1 MNISSPG
8 IPRRFHQIVLSE
20 LKIFKLVAVSSSMRP
35 GKSVLYA
42 MLAVLL
48 WSTVASAFK
57 LSLRSLD
64 YIQLL
69 FYASLTSLTV
79 FTVVLLMEG
88 RLWSVWKR
96 ENLSS
101 AFLGAINPFLYYMVL
116 FKAYSLLPAQE
127 AQALN
132 YTWPIMLALLS
143 IPFLKQRITAG
154 QILGILISFVGVL
167 IVATRGNPLSLS
179 FRDPLGTALGLGSA
193 VIWASYWILNLRDK
207 RESTVK
213 MFWNFAFGFLYTA
226 VLAVSIH
233 RLIIP
238 DAAALFGAI
247 YVGLF
252 EMGITFLVWLKA
264 LETAETTA
272 KVANLIYLTPFLS
285 LVLIHFIVGE
295 RILLSTIFGLFLI
308 VGGIFAGRWK
318 DHQ

>member
-1 MNISSPG
+1 
-8 IPRRFHQIVLSE
+8 
-20 LKIFKLVAVSSSMRP
+20 MRP
-35 GKSVLYA
+35 DESVLYA

-57 LSLRSLD
+57 LSLRSLN
-64 YIQLL
+64 YMQLL

-79 FTVVLLMEG
+79 FTMVLIMEG
-88 RLWSVWKR
+88 RFWSVWKR
-96 ENLSS
+96 ENLRS
-101 AFLGAINPFLYYMVL
+101 ALLGAINPFLYYMVL
-116 FKAYSLLPAQE
+116 FEAYSLLPAQE

-132 YTWPIMLALLS
+132 YTWPIMLSLLS

-154 QILGILISFVGVL
+154 QISGVMISFAGVL
-167 IVATRGNPLSLS
+167 IVATRGNLLSLS

-193 VIWASYWILNLRDK
+193 VIWASYWILNLRDS

-226 VLAVSIH
+226 VLIALTRQFVIPGIKAILGAV
-233 RLIIP
+233 
-238 DAAALFGAI
+238 

-252 EMGITFLVWLKA
+252 EMGITFLVWLRA

-285 LVLIHFIVGE
+285 LVLIHLIVGE
-295 RILLSTIFGLFLI
+295 RILSSTIFGLFLI